1 MNDRHDRRTS
11 PAAARNRGFI
21 EQVLAAEV
29 VNLLAPGGH
38 VLEIASG
45 SGEHVVGF
53 AAAFPELVWQPTDP
67 DEESLRSIRAWAALA
82 EDAAGSSG
90 RANLRAALRLDVR
103 EWPWPVLRADAIVCI
118 NMIHIAPW
126 EACLGLMRG
135 AGELLRPG
143 APLYLYGPMKV
154 DGRCTTESNEAF
166 DASLRARDPSWGI
179 RDIEDVAAAGR
190 ARGLELSRVLAM
202 PANNFSLVLRRSG

>member
-1 MNDRHDRRTS
+1 M
-11 PAAARNRGFI
+11 
-21 EQVLAAEV
+21 AAEV
-29 VNLLAPGGH
+29 LHVLGPGGL

-67 DEESLRSIRAWAALA
+67 DEESLRSITAWAAWAADA
-82 EDAAGSSG
+82 ECSD
-90 RANLRAALRLDVR
+90 RANLRAAQRLDVR

-202 PANNFSLVLRRSG
+202 PANNFSLVLRRSD